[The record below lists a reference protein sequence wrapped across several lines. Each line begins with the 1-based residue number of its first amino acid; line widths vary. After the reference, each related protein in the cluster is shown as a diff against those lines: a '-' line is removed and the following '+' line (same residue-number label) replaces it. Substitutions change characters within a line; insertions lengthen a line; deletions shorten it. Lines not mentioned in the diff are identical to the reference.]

1 MCRAEYLNYLRIR
14 EWQELESQLR
24 QVAKQIKLD
33 VGRPADEID
42 GDGVHQALLSGL
54 LSHLGLRD
62 PERRDYL
69 GARNTRFSI
78 FPGSGLFKKQ
88 PQLVMSAELVETSKL
103 WGRVNAKVLPEWAEE
118 IGAHLVKRSYS
129 EPHWSKKR
137 SAVLAYERVT
147 LYGVPLVADRL
158 VSYGKVDP
166 DLARELFIRHALV
179 YGEWQ
184 THHKFFAANRALLE
198 EVEELEH
205 RARRRDIMV
214 DEHTLFDFYDAR
226 VGADVVSGAHFDSWW
241 KKARQTEPDLLTFT
255 PDLVVS
261 DEGQRVSEE
270 DYPTAWPL
278 PGGETLAVTY
288 QFEPGTDRDGVTVDV
303 PLAALDRL
311 QPETFTW
318 QVPGLREELVVA
330 LLRSLPKRLRVS
342 FVPAP
347 DHARAFLDAASA
359 GEEPL
364 LDALQR
370 HLRATTGVVVQ
381 HEDWAW
387 SKVPA
392 HLRPTFRVLDEHGG
406 ELAEGK
412 DLDALRARLRPQ
424 VRETIGRA
432 AEDSGLSATGQSAW
446 TFGTIDATFVRSRAG
461 HEVRGYPAL
470 VDELPT
476 LGTRTVGLQVLG
488 SEAEQEAVHRRGLR
502 RLLLLALPSPAK
514 QVADELGNAEKLTLA
529 ASPYPSVADLL
540 EDCAA
545 AAVDALVDEN
555 GGPVRDEAAFD
566 TLVGKVG
573 PGLPDRTGA
582 VLADVLRVLARWQ
595 ETDRRLSGP
604 ADLVLLPALADMK
617 AQVGRLMHRGFI
629 SEVGAG
635 QLPQLPRYLQ
645 AVQVRLDKL
654 ADSPGRDRLAMDR
667 IAAVEE
673 AYLNRVA
680 PLPDARPPEAGLVA
694 VRWMLEELRVSLWA
708 QQLGTPYPVSETRI
722 RKALDA
728 L

>member
-1 MCRAEYLNYLRIR
+1 KRA
-14 EWQELESQLR
+14 
-24 QVAKQIKLD
+24 A
-33 VGRPADEID
+33 
-42 GDGVHQALLSGL
+42 
-54 LSHLGLRD
+54 
-62 PERRDYL
+62 
-69 GARNTRFSI
+69 
-78 FPGSGLFKKQ
+78 
-88 PQLVMSAELVETSKL
+88 VM
-103 WGRVNAKVLPEWAEE
+103 
-118 IGAHLVKRSYS
+118 
-129 EPHWSKKR
+129 
-137 SAVLAYERVT
+137 AYERVT
-147 LYGVPLVADRL
+147 LYGVPLATDRL

-166 DLARELFIRHALV
+166 ALSRELFIRHALV
-179 YGEWQ
+179 YGEWS
-184 THHKFFAANRALLE
+184 TRHPFFAANRALLE
-198 EVEELEH
+198 EAEELEH
-205 RARRRDIMV
+205 RARRRDIVV

-226 VGADVVSGAHFDSWW
+226 VGPEVVSGAHFDGWW
-241 KKARQTEPDLLTFT
+241 KKVRRTRPDLLTFD
-255 PDLVVS
+255 PKML
-261 DEGQRVSEE
+261 VSERAGEVRAE
-270 DYPTAWPL
+270 DYPDQWHEGELSLPL
-278 PGGETLAVTY
+278 QY

-392 HLRPTFRVLDEHGG
+392 HLRPTFRVLDEHGD

-617 AQVGRLMHRGFI
+617 AQVGRLVHRGFV
-629 SEVGAG
+629 SEVGAA
-635 QLPQLPRYLQ
+635 QVPQLPRYLQ

-654 ADSPGRDRLAMDR
+654 ADSPGRDRLAMDK

-680 PLPDARPPEAGLVA
+680 ALPDGRPPEAGLVA